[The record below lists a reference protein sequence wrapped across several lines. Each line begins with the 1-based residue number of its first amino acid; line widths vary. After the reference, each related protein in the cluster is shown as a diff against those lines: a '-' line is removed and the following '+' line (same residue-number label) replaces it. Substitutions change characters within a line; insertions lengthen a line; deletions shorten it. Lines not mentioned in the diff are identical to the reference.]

1 MRLIGV
7 QQREVVG
14 LFEISS
20 KDVKLLLDAI
30 DHCEINIDE
39 NNSNLVK
46 AKNYFIEVFVKQM
59 ISFEEA
65 LEKDYGIRSDTE

>member
-20 KDVKLLLDAI
+20 KDIKLLLDAL

-39 NNSNLVK
+39 NNPRLVK
-46 AKNYFIEVFVKQM
+46 ARDYFIGVFTKQM

>member
-20 KDVKLLLDAI
+20 KDVKLLLDAL

-39 NNSNLVK
+39 NNLNLVN

>member
-20 KDVKLLLDAI
+20 KDVKLLLDAL

-39 NNSNLVK
+39 NNSNLVN

>member
-20 KDVKLLLDAI
+20 KDVKLLLDAL

-65 LEKDYGIRSDTE
+65 LEKDYGIRSDTK

>member
-20 KDVKLLLDAI
+20 KDVKLLLDAL